1 MAAVMN
7 TLRRF
12 GITTGAAAAAAAK
25 AAVVF
30 LLTNERPGAVVVP
43 TPIGLRIEVPVE
55 GVWRDGEYSCAEV
68 RKFSGDNPDVL
79 DGAVIRACVR
89 VVEGTEVRVFGG
101 RGVGVV
107 TRSGL
112 RVGVGEWAISPA
124 ARGMVVSAVREVTG
138 VGLEVVIEV
147 PNGEALAEKTMN
159 RLVGVVGGISILGT
173 TGIETPVSS
182 EDYIEHI
189 KCELNAVRQ
198 AFDYVVIAPGNSAA
212 RYASSLFDGGAVVKV
227 GDRVG
232 DAVRLASTLFSRV
245 VLAGLPAKLL
255 KVYAGILNTHYTQGD
270 ARIESLTHAAVIAGL
285 PYDVV
290 ARVAN
295 SLSVEE
301 AFSYMTKDERR
312 RVMGV
317 VAERVLTRL
326 AGLSPRTAFCVVI
339 FDYDGEV
346 LARVGCP

>member
-1 MAAVMN
+1 MN

-112 RVGVGEWAISPA
+112 RVGVGEWAIS
-124 ARGMVVSAVREVTG
+124 
-138 VGLEVVIEV
+138 
-147 PNGEALAEKTMN
+147 
-159 RLVGVVGGISILGT
+159 
-173 TGIETPVSS
+173 
-182 EDYIEHI
+182 
-189 KCELNAVRQ
+189 
-198 AFDYVVIAPGNSAA
+198 
-212 RYASSLFDGGAVVKV
+212 
-227 GDRVG
+227 
-232 DAVRLASTLFSRV
+232 
-245 VLAGLPAKLL
+245 
-255 KVYAGILNTHYTQGD
+255 
-270 ARIESLTHAAVIAGL
+270 
-285 PYDVV
+285 
-290 ARVAN
+290 
-295 SLSVEE
+295 
-301 AFSYMTKDERR
+301 RR
-312 RVMGV
+312 RGV
-317 VAERVLTRL
+317 WLCPRL
-326 AGLSPRTAFCVVI
+326 GRSRALVWRS
-339 FDYDGEV
+339 
-346 LARVGCP
+346 

>member
-1 MAAVMN
+1 M
-7 TLRRF
+7 
-12 GITTGAAAAAAAK
+12 
-25 AAVVF
+25 
-30 LLTNERPGAVVVP
+30 
-43 TPIGLRIEVPVE
+43 
-55 GVWRDGEYSCAEV
+55 
-68 RKFSGDNPDVL
+68 
-79 DGAVIRACVR
+79 
-89 VVEGTEVRVFGG
+89 
-101 RGVGVV
+101 
-107 TRSGL
+107 
-112 RVGVGEWAISPA
+112 
-124 ARGMVVSAVREVTG
+124 SAVREVTG

-326 AGLSPRTAFCVVI
+326 AGLSLEPRFAW
-339 FDYDGEV
+339 
-346 LARVGCP
+346 